1 MVLYQH
7 DGKGLLN
14 KGKRVIMRT
23 MENRVKMY
31 RIMKNMRQIDLAAA
45 AGCSQQEISGIEKGE
60 IMPTIYVALCIARA
74 LDRKVEE
81 LFMLKEE

>member
-1 MVLYQH
+1 
-7 DGKGLLN
+7 
-14 KGKRVIMRT
+14 
-23 MENRVKMY
+23 
-31 RIMKNMRQIDLAAA
+31 MKNMRQVDLATA

-60 IMPTIYVALCIARA
+60 IMPTIYVAFRIARA